1 MDWEK
6 ILQMMQLTRAEFI
19 KCTNSLYNQQQNN
32 KEHHQKMGRIPKQT
46 FLQRRQMAKQ
56 AHEKMVN
63 IANYQRHANHSYN
76 EVTPQ
81 TGQNGH
87 H

>member
-32 KEHHQKMGRIPKQT
+32 KEHHQKMGRIPK
-46 FLQRRQMAKQ
+46 
-56 AHEKMVN
+56 
-63 IANYQRHANHSYN
+63 
-76 EVTPQ
+76 
-81 TGQNGH
+81 
-87 H
+87 